1 MKGESPVS
9 VLNHKVVLAAGVG
22 TLTAVLLG
30 GAALATF
37 APLTYDSP
45 SQIEGESGTAAP
57 ANSDTN
63 KLKSILDGLV
73 GKGLITQAQED
84 AILAAVHTASP
95 VRDAATVKRILG
107 SLFDESAKYL
117 GLAAGD
123 LKTKLPGTSLG
134 ALADKTA
141 GKSQSGLI
149 ATLQNVVNAAIDKAV
164 ADTKITADQAT
175 KAKADAPAQIKKFVE
190 QNYPQPRAP
199 KTTTRAPSVTGFIG
213 DIYTAARD
221 YLGLS
226 QADLLK
232 ALREGK
238 TLGEIAPT
246 IAGKN
251 KVDLVANITA
261 AANAKIDKAV
271 TDGKVTADQA
281 TALKAQVGPAVTAL
295 VDRKLPTAFAKPPTL
310 NKKP

>member
-1 MKGESPVS
+1 VS
-9 VLNHKVVLAAGVG
+9 FPNHKILLAAGVG

-37 APLTYDSP
+37 APMTYDSP
-45 SQIEGESGTAAP
+45 SQIDGDSATVADNSG
-57 ANSDTN
+57 SD

-73 GKGLITQAQED
+73 VKGLITQAQED
-84 AILAAVHTASP
+84 AILAAVKTAAP
-95 VRDAATVKRILG
+95 VREGTTVRSILAG
-107 SLFDESAKYL
+107 LFNESAKYL
-117 GLAAGD
+117 SLTPAD

-134 ALADKTA
+134 ALADKTT
-141 GKSQSGLI
+141 GKSQSGLVT
-149 ATLQNVVNAAIDKAV
+149 TLQTGVNTAIDKAL
-164 ADTKITADQAT
+164 ADAKLTKDQAD

-190 QNYPQPRAP
+190 QTYPQPRAP
-199 KTTTRAPSVTGFIG
+199 KTTTRETKVTEFIG

-226 QADLLK
+226 QPDLLK

-251 KVDLVANITA
+251 KVDLVAKITA

-271 TDGKVTADQA
+271 TDGKLTADQA

-295 VDRKLPTAFAKPPTL
+295 VDRKLPTAIGRVPTL
-310 NKKP
+310 DRKP

>member
-1 MKGESPVS
+1 MSFP
-9 VLNHKVVLAAGVG
+9 NHKVLLAAGVG

-37 APLTYDSP
+37 APMTYDSP
-45 SQIEGESGTAAP
+45 SQIDGDSATAAENSGT
-57 ANSDTN
+57 D

-73 GKGLITQAQED
+73 VKGLITQAQED
-84 AILAAVHTASP
+84 AILAAVKTAAP
-95 VRDAATVKRILG
+95 VREGATVRGILAG
-107 SLFDESAKYL
+107 LFNESAKYL
-117 GLAAGD
+117 SLTPTD

-134 ALADKTA
+134 ALADKTT
-141 GKSQSGLI
+141 GKSQSGLVT
-149 ATLQNVVNAAIDKAV
+149 TLQTGVNTAIDKAL
-164 ADTKITADQAT
+164 ADAKLTKDQAD

-190 QNYPQPRAP
+190 QTYPQPRAP
-199 KTTTRAPSVTGFIG
+199 KTTTRETKVTEFIG

-251 KVDLVANITA
+251 KVDLVAKITA

-271 TDGKVTADQA
+271 TDGKLTADQA

-295 VDRKLPTAFAKPPTL
+295 VDRKLPTAIGRVPTL
-310 NKKP
+310 DRKP

>member
-9 VLNHKVVLAAGVG
+9 VMNHKVLLAAGVG

-37 APLTYDSP
+37 APQTYDSP
-45 SQIEGESGTAAP
+45 SQIDSQSGTAAP

-63 KLKSILDGLV
+63 KLKTILDGLV

-84 AILAAVHTASP
+84 AILAAVQTASP
-95 VRDAATVKRILG
+95 VRDVATVKRILG
-107 SLFDESAKYL
+107 SLFAESAKYL
-117 GLAAGD
+117 NLTEAD

-141 GKSQSGLI
+141 GKSQSGLV
-149 ATLQNVVNAAIDKAV
+149 ATLQNVVNAAIDKAL
-164 ADTKITADQAT
+164 ADTKITVDQAT
-175 KAKADAPAQIKKFVE
+175 KGKADAPAQISKFVQ

-199 KTTTRAPSVTGFIG
+199 KTTTRVTKVTEFIG

-251 KVDLVANITA
+251 KVDLVASITA

-271 TDGKVTADQA
+271 TDGKLTADQA

-295 VDRKLPTAFAKPPTL
+295 VDRKLPTAIAKPPTL
-310 NKKP
+310 NTKP

>member
-1 MKGESPVS
+1 VS
-9 VLNHKVVLAAGVG
+9 FPNHKILLAAGVG

-37 APLTYDSP
+37 APMTYDSP
-45 SQIEGESGTAAP
+45 SQIDGDSATAAD
-57 ANSDTN
+57 NSGSD

-73 GKGLITQAQED
+73 VKGLITQAQED
-84 AILAAVHTASP
+84 AILAAVKTAAP
-95 VRDAATVKRILG
+95 VREGTTVRSILAG
-107 SLFDESAKYL
+107 LFNESAKYL
-117 GLAAGD
+117 SLTPAD

-134 ALADKTA
+134 ALADKTT
-141 GKSQSGLI
+141 GKSQSGLVT
-149 ATLQNVVNAAIDKAV
+149 TLQTGVNTAIDKAL
-164 ADTKITADQAT
+164 ADAKLTKDQAD

-190 QNYPQPRAP
+190 QTYPQPRAP
-199 KTTTRAPSVTGFIG
+199 KTTTHETKVTEFIG

-251 KVDLVANITA
+251 KVDLVAKITA

-271 TDGKVTADQA
+271 TDGKLTADQA

-295 VDRKLPTAFAKPPTL
+295 VDRKLPTAIGRVPTL
-310 NKKP
+310 DRKP